1 MGTFNVQARIFP
13 TEDPLKVSAAIINL
27 FPDSSVSCTE
37 DTASASVNS
46 VDHLAK
52 LLTDQKTRYSFLD
65 ALNSG
70 CSGNRFSVRLNKQ
83 AASVSRV
90 NVVDE
95 PKPLGW
101 LEFSGE
107 VWEPVVYFEKLL
119 DAAGYISARS
129 GHRHEGGQEVKPSAR
144 S

>member
-13 TEDPLKVSAAIINL
+13 TEDPSKVAAAIINL

-37 DTASASVNS
+37 DSALASVRS
-46 VDHLAK
+46 VDHLAR
-52 LLTDQKTRYSFLD
+52 LLIDQKTRYSFLD
-65 ALNSG
+65 ALNEG
-70 CSGNRFSVRLNKQ
+70 CSGNGFSIRLNKQ

-101 LEFSGE
+101 LEFSGKVE
-107 VWEPVVYFEKLL
+107 EPVVYFEKLL
-119 DAAGYISARS
+119 DAVGYISARS
-129 GHRHEGGQEVKPSAR
+129 ERRHEGKQEAKPPVR
-144 S
+144 G